1 MKKLL
6 FLIICLALVFAVLA
20 WLLPDFGEPAQ
31 PDTQMQETL
40 EEFGLEED
48 MAALLSEKLAELDPK
63 EVAEKFRMA
72 LAISRGM
79 TDEQLGQV
87 IHSAVS
93 QRGISLTEGQTEQL
107 VKLCRALEKLDAEG
121 LKEKVEQVQE
131 TIKKLGEAQEKV
143 SGFAQTVKNV
153 VESVRSFIHRIL
165 GFFGLRE

>member
-48 MAALLSEKLAELDPK
+48 MAALLSEKLSELDPK
-63 EVAEKFRMA
+63 EVTEKLRMA

-107 VKLCRALEKLDAEG
+107 VKLCRALEKLDDSQLEEKLRE
-121 LKEKVEQVQE
+121 LKENLSGTARAEEASGAATEKAEDIIRSAEQWLE
-131 TIKKLGEAQEKV
+131 KLKDKIKTED
-143 SGFAQTVKNV
+143 
-153 VESVRSFIHRIL
+153 
-165 GFFGLRE
+165 